1 MIGAKAVDTDG
12 KEIGRNKLISAKGK
26 LSLQILPEKTE
37 VKEREIVYVDV
48 NIAGE
53 NGCVESNAD
62 EEVTVKVEGGT
73 LLGFGSADPRTE
85 ERFDTGKHHT
95 YRGHAQAVLR
105 ADGEGEITVSAV
117 GSRLAGSEAKI
128 LCSRK

>member
-37 VKEREIVYVDV
+37 VKEGEIVYVDV

-73 LLGFGSADPRTE
+73 LLGSEVQTRGQRSGLTQE
-85 ERFDTGKHHT
+85 NTIHTGDT
-95 YRGHAQAVLR
+95 LR
-105 ADGEGEITVSAV
+105 LS
-117 GSRLAGSEAKI
+117 
-128 LCSRK
+128 